1 MYACPFCGSMK
12 KSLWL
17 KLKSYTFGDFFYNFL
32 QFLNIEIPL
41 TVRLSETRFSELRS
55 SWNDWRYLEVTG
67 PPLWLLCQNFVLA
80 FNCQS
85 QAKSR
90 QFFIINS
97 SSVHCVSSSP
107 ENFKHLAALS
117 RSSVAK
123 LKIWRYSEL
132 VLLESVWT
140 LDDSKVDTNALLT
153 VIWVSWA
160 KCGVE

>member
-12 KSLWL
+12 KITLAQIKIIHIWVFS
-17 KLKSYTFGDFFYNFL
+17 YNFL
-32 QFLNIEIPL
+32 QFLNIGIPL

-80 FNCQS
+80 FSCQS

-107 ENFKHLAALS
+107 ENFKHLAAVS
-117 RSSVAK
+117 RSSLAK
-123 LKIWRYSEL
+123 LKIWRYSEV
-132 VLLESVWT
+132 VLLEPVWA